1 MKNKLLVWIISLVAL
16 AALVS
21 AAIYTEPWN
30 QNQRGGN
37 YNLTEVDW
45 ISANYFNG
53 TLTGE
58 VTGSMNW
65 TKLKN
70 YPVACPAYSAIT
82 LLNDSVTCTSYESMS
97 TLNVTGNITS
107 ENVYLPAYLSTHT
120 NVSINAVEGVWVNV
134 TFDVHEDSEKEG
146 INHTYNDATN
156 DTFTIVSDGVYQI
169 DYGISF
175 LDNEANPTNTVAI
188 RIIKNNEEI
197 EGSIFEKDTT
207 KQNAL
212 GTIYRVVRASLNAG
226 DKIKLQFISNSTTV
240 SLKTEGTYGEHPT
253 SANINLHRIA

>member
-1 MKNKLLVWIISLVAL
+1 MKNKLLIWIISVVAVG
-16 AALVS
+16 ALVS

-37 YNLTEVDW
+37 HNLTEVDW

-70 YPVACPAYSAIT
+70 YPVACPTGAIT
-82 LLNDSVTCTSYESMS
+82 ALGDSVICSDTI
-97 TLNVTGNITS
+97 VFGGNITS

-120 NVSINAVEGVWVNV
+120 DVSITAVEGVWLNV
-134 TFDVHEDSEKEG
+134 TFDSHEDSEKAR
-146 INHTYNDATN
+146 INHTYNDETN
-156 DTFTIVSDGVYQI
+156 DTFIIVSDGVYQL
-169 DYGISF
+169 DYGISY
-175 LDNEANPTNTVAI
+175 LDSAANPTNTVAI
-188 RIIKNNEEI
+188 RIIKNNEEVN
-197 EGSIFEKDTT
+197 GSIFEKDTT
-207 KQNAL
+207 KQNTL
-212 GTIYRVVRASLNAG
+212 GTIYRAVRTSLDAG

-240 SLKTEGTYGEHPT
+240 SLQTEGTYGDHPT
-253 SANINLHRIA
+253 SANLNLQRIA